1 MRLTSRLTIPMPACL
16 PWARLLIL
24 CALLQAAVPLP
35 AEDTYLPPGRPDGI
49 ALLPPPPAPASEE
62 EAADLASTRAVFYGR
77 TPAEEAR
84 AFKDATLSFNIF
96 ERAIGPDF
104 QLDHLPKTAALLKKI
119 KAEIGEIIDIPKD
132 HWKRMRPYQLDPQL
146 SLRQPE
152 PSPSYP
158 SGHSTRGTV
167 YSLVLAELYPE
178 KRQAILAVGREI
190 GWDRVLIAKHYPTDV
205 YAGRVLGRAIVRELR
220 TSPAF
225 QRDLAEAKAEVRA
238 AAEPALV
245 SPAARN

>member
-1 MRLTSRLTIPMPACL
+1 MRLNSVLTTPSPGRHS
-16 PWARLLIL
+16 WAWLLIL
-24 CALLQAAVPLP
+24 CACLQAPALLQA
-35 AEDTYLPPGRPDGI
+35 EDAYLPPGRLDGI
-49 ALLPPPPAPASEE
+49 ALLPPPPASGSEE
-62 EAADLASTRAVFYGR
+62 EATDLASTRAVFYGR

-84 AFKDATLSFNIF
+84 AFKDATLTFNIF
-96 ERAIGPDF
+96 ERAIGPGF
-104 QLDHLPKTAALLKKI
+104 QLDRLPKTAALLKKI

-132 HWKRMRPYQLDPQL
+132 HWKRRRPYQLDPGL
-146 SLRQPE
+146 SLREPE

-178 KRQAILAVGREI
+178 KRQAILAAGREI
-190 GWDRVLIAKHYPTDV
+190 GWDRVLIGKHYPTDV

-220 TSPAF
+220 TSAAF
-225 QRDLAEAKAEVRA
+225 QRDLAEAKVEVRA

-245 SPAARN
+245 APAAKN